1 MLLPLFR
8 ANALKREKEKEGGSK
23 SQKGEGKEKG
33 GRRTDGRLPVISPP
47 RFVRPSAATHRS
59 SRAKSAS
66 AVPPCFPPCLG
77 AYLSGGRKD
86 FLSSPPAVQV
96 LSYSSS
102 FHSPR
107 SKKVFP
113 VLGNIDTVHATNYLF
128 QRKGLNKEFQWKNI
142 PANCE
147 LRNYFHH
154 HDISTFSLLA
164 AELLD

>member
-1 MLLPLFR
+1 MPSR
-8 ANALKREKEKEGGSK
+8 ERKRKKEEVKARRGRGK
-23 SQKGEGKEKG
+23 RKGA
-33 GRRTDGRLPVISPP
+33 DGRTGVCLLFPLP

-107 SKKVFP
+107 SKKGFP
-113 VLGNIDTVHATNYLF
+113 VLGNIDTVHATNCLF